1 MKKLVLLLFAAT
13 TLGTTAFAQTTASH
27 TMEVE
32 LSELVG
38 ISILTDLV
46 SQDAVVNPF
55 VFDTPAEYS
64 NGITQAAGAI
74 FAVNASVD
82 WVVSFKS
89 TSANF
94 ANAGAT
100 ATMPLSVLEIK
111 ETLAGAYAALSTT
124 DQTLTSGNPVLN
136 LLALTQTFSA
146 DYKVT
151 PGTTYAPDT
160 YTANVTYTISAQ

>member
-1 MKKLVLLLFAAT
+1 MKKLLTILAIVST
-13 TLGTTAFAQTTASH
+13 TTVAFAQSTASH
-27 TMEVE
+27 TIEVE

-55 VFDTPAEYS
+55 IFDTPAEYS
-64 NGITQAAGAI
+64 NGVTQAAGVI

-82 WVVSFKS
+82 WVVNFKS
-89 TSANF
+89 TSSNF
-94 ANAGAT
+94 SNAGGT

-111 ETLAGAYAALSTT
+111 ETASGTYAGLTTT
-124 DQTLTSGNPVLN
+124 DQQLTTGTP
-136 LLALTQTFSA
+136 LLSILAGVSAFTA
-146 DYKVT
+146 DYKIT
-151 PGTTYAPDT
+151 PGTSYDPDT